1 MFVSVKS
8 VPIFNN
14 LAALETKS
22 LLFISNPQAMQVSSV
37 GYVVH
42 LLEENFISH
51 NHDHAGI

>member
-14 LAALETKS
+14 LAALETG